1 MTPASVAPGVSVVG
15 MILAAIAARSA
26 ASATLRLVKGAASCF
41 AEQAASVIAMRA
53 GVPILSKDAPV
64 SAPEDL
70 RNRRRE
76 TLLLIGKARTFLLL
90 LATT

>member
-1 MTPASVAPGVSVVG
+1 
-15 MILAAIAARSA
+15 MIRAAIAARSA
-26 ASATLRLVKGAASCF
+26 ASAMFKLAKGATSCF
-41 AEQAASVIAMRA
+41 AEQAASVIAMSA

-70 RNRRRE
+70 RNRRRD
-76 TLLLIGKARTFLLL
+76 TLLLLGKARTFLLL